1 MSITWRGSTDTASA
15 ITTAKAISD
24 EIRLDGKG
32 TDLVLTITNTSANA
46 LTDFQLR
53 VKSTPEDTFGQ
64 LVHNSGWQTLNNHLI
79 AYQGTLN
86 TLAGGATGRAHV
98 KLGPWHSIQ
107 FWASAGTAASTTL
120 RINVRCE
127 G

>member
-1 MSITWRGSTDTASA
+1 MNVTFRGGSDDATA

-32 TDLVLTITNTSANA
+32 VELVFTVSNTSANA

-53 VKSTPEDTFGQ
+53 VKSTPDDTFGQ
-64 LVHNSGWQTLNNHLI
+64 LIHNSGWQTLNSHLK

-98 KLGPWHSIQ
+98 SIGPWYSIQ
-107 FWASAGTAASTTL
+107 FWASAGTAASTTVKY
-120 RINVRCE
+120 NVRCE